1 MGPGMA
7 FGMAS
12 CGEAADEPLP
22 AVEFTL
28 RGTLSWKDDGK
39 VQFLPLPWELRWVR
53 PCELT
58 AFKVRLEDVLDLPL
72 VRDRV
77 EAAITQAVQRIP
89 DAIRIRPLAEQ
100 VWRQLQKP
108 RPVLPGIWLVA
119 RPESLSL
126 GPLSGSGKVLKTTVS
141 LRARPALTDSVQ
153 ASDTGRILPP
163 LRVEA
168 AVDGD
173 FHLEARASVPE
184 RTIDSLLTA
193 ALSGRDFDAGGRVV
207 RISKARLYGGGDEAV
222 LGLTLVEP
230 IRGDIFLRGRP
241 EYDSSSKTLRL
252 ADLEFDLQTE
262 SYLAKT
268 ADFLLH
274 GKILDALRR
283 AATVDLR
290 RFLPRLSD
298 LRIPAGDVGELR
310 VSLQA
315 LEPVGLSLEGGRL
328 QAWLRA
334 QGHAVVKV
342 GPAPK

>member
-1 MGPGMA
+1 
-7 FGMAS
+7 
-12 CGEAADEPLP
+12 
-22 AVEFTL
+22 
-28 RGTLSWKDDGK
+28 
-39 VQFLPLPWELRWVR
+39 
-53 PCELT
+53 
-58 AFKVRLEDVLDLPL
+58 
-72 VRDRV
+72 
-77 EAAITQAVQRIP
+77 
-89 DAIRIRPLAEQ
+89 
-100 VWRQLQKP
+100 
-108 RPVLPGIWLVA
+108 
-119 RPESLSL
+119 
-126 GPLSGSGKVLKTTVS
+126 
-141 LRARPALTDSVQ
+141 
-153 ASDTGRILPP
+153 
-163 LRVEA
+163 
-168 AVDGD
+168 
-173 FHLEARASVPE
+173 
-184 RTIDSLLTA
+184 
-193 ALSGRDFDAGGRVV
+193 VV

-241 EYDSSSKTLRL
+241 EYDSSAKTLRL

-290 RFLPRLSD
+290 RFLPRLAD

-315 LEPVGLSLEGGRL
+315 LQPVGLSLEGGRL

-342 GPAPK
+342 GPAPR

>member
-1 MGPGMA
+1 VGPGMA